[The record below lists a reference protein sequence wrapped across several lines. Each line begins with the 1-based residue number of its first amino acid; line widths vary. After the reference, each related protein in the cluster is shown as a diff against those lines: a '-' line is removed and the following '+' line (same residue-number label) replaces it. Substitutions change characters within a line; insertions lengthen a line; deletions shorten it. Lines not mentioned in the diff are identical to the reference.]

1 MEGSALK
8 GRSVEATFFFFG
20 FSSMSESASCFG
32 AGGGGTTTGAGASTD
47 LPLSP
52 VAAALLD
59 RAVGLL
65 AEGAEEEAACV
76 FGVVERGVR
85 VAIQYLV
92 RREKGGNIL
101 GESSEREFLIT
112 KTKRI
117 LSVTRLESR
126 LKV

>member
-8 GRSVEATFFFFG
+8 GLSTEATFFFFG

-32 AGGGGTTTGAGASTD
+32 AGGVGGAGTGAVTSTD

-59 RAVGLL
+59 RAVCLL
-65 AEGAEEEAACV
+65 AEGAADGAAGV
-76 FGVVERGVR
+76 FGVVVERGVR

-92 RREKGGNIL
+92 RRGKGGKF
-101 GESSEREFLIT
+101 RE
-112 KTKRI
+112 KVPR
-117 LSVTRLESR
+117 EDEE
-126 LKV
+126 LKN